1 MPYGRG
7 LQSWDLRKA
16 PDHLLPIIGGTAA
29 AWTSVHLPEQAAPP
43 PDHFLPIITQGFNP
57 GSLVRR
63 RTSVLGG
70 LVRRRTSTLGGL
82 VRRRTSVLG
91 PGPALAIPDSPATC
105 PDPEEP
111 ATCGGPHHPRV
122 PHPPTK
128 KGASRLLF
136 LYSTHYCYLVIK
148 LISFSNLS
156 RYDFPIGITLFP
168 LSVLIITEL
177 SSIALIL
184 PKFTMYE
191 R

>member
-70 LVRRRTSTLGGL
+70 LVRRRTS
-82 VRRRTSVLG
+82 VLG
-91 PGPALAIPDSPATC
+91 PGPALAIPDSSATC

-111 ATCGGPHHPRV
+111 ATCGSPP
-122 PHPPTK
+122 PPTSPSSPHK
-128 KGASRLLF
+128 KRSLTAP
-136 LYSTHYCYLVIK
+136 
-148 LISFSNLS
+148 FSLQ
-156 RYDFPIGITLFP
+156 
-168 LSVLIITEL
+168 
-177 SSIALIL
+177 
-184 PKFTMYE
+184 
-191 R
+191 